1 MDQYE
6 MQAKFGKGIVF
17 FVILFIAFVILV
29 KSIIVV
35 QPGTVGVRV
44 LFGKVNPKTL
54 KSGLHL
60 INPLV
65 NVVKMSV
72 RTEEYTMSIAS
83 AEGYK
88 SGDDAID
95 ALTSEGM
102 KIRLDLTAWYRLDEA
117 KAAQVYETIGINY
130 ESKIVRPVL
139 RTAIRDAVVKYTAAS
154 IYTEKR
160 AQLVSDI
167 ERIMS
172 ELLKDR
178 GIISEKILLRNLI
191 LPKRLMEAIDI
202 KLSAEQAAQQMEF
215 VVMKERKEKE
225 RKIVEAEGIKRA
237 NEIISSGLTDR
248 YIKWYRIDMMKQ
260 LVDSPNNTIIF
271 IPEDMRS
278 TPIIN
283 IPAQK

>member
-6 MQAKFGKGIVF
+6 MQAKFGKGIGF
-17 FVILFIAFVILV
+17 FVLLFIAFVVLMKSLV
-29 KSIIVV
+29 VIP
-35 QPGTVGVRV
+35 PGNVGVRV

-83 AEGYK
+83 AEGRR

-102 KIRLDLTAWYRLDEA
+102 NIRLDLTAWYRLDENE
-117 KAAQVYETIGINY
+117 AARVYETIGSNY
-130 ESKIVRPVL
+130 ESKIVRPAL

-172 ELLKDR
+172 ELLKGR
-178 GIISEKILLRNLI
+178 GIIPEKILLRNLI
-191 LPKRLMEAIDI
+191 LPKRLMDAIDV

-215 VVMKERKEKE
+215 VLMKEEKEKD
-225 RKIVEAEGIKRA
+225 RKIVEAEGIRRA
-237 NEIISSGLTDR
+237 NEIISAGLTER
-248 YIKWYRIDMMKQ
+248 YIKWYRIEMMKQ

-271 IPEDMRS
+271 IPEEMSS

>member
-6 MQAKFGKGIVF
+6 MQAKFGKGIGFFVMLF
-17 FVILFIAFVILV
+17 IVFVILMKSLV
-29 KSIIVV
+29 VV

-117 KAAQVYETIGINY
+117 KAAQVYETIGTNY

-167 ERIMS
+167 ERIMA

-225 RKIVEAEGIKRA
+225 RKIVEAEGIRRA
-237 NEIISSGLTDR
+237 NQIISSGLTDK

-271 IPEDMRS
+271 IPEDMSS

>member
-6 MQAKFGKGIVF
+6 MQAKFGKGIGFFVTLF
-17 FVILFIAFVILV
+17 IVFVILM
-29 KSIIVV
+29 KSIVIVP
-35 QPGTVGVRV
+35 PGTVGIKV

-60 INPLV
+60 INPFAS
-65 NVVKMSV
+65 VVKMSV

-88 SGDDAID
+88 KGDDAID

-102 KIRLDLTAWYRLDEA
+102 KVRLDLTAWYRLDASEA
-117 KAAQVYETIGINY
+117 ANVYEKIGRNY

-139 RTAIRDAVVKYTAAS
+139 RTAIRDAVVRYTAAS

-160 AQLVSDI
+160 AQLVEDI
-167 ERIMS
+167 ETIMV
-172 ELLKDR
+172 ELLKGR
-178 GIISEKILLRNLI
+178 GIVSEKILLRNLI
-191 LPKRLMEAIDI
+191 LPKRLMDAIDI
-202 KLSAEQAAQQMEF
+202 KLSAEQEAQKMEF
-215 VVMKERKEKE
+215 VVMKEKKEKE
-225 RKIVEAEGIKRA
+225 RKIVEAEGIRRA
-237 NEIISSGLTDR
+237 NQIISSGLTDK

-271 IPEDMRS
+271 IPEDMSS

-283 IPAQK
+283 IPSQK